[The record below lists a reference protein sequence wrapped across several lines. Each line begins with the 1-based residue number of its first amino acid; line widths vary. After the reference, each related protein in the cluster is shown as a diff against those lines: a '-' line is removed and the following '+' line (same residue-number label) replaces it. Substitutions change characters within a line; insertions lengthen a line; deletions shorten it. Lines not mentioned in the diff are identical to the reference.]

1 MSRSSSTDIQPVVAG
16 LREAIS
22 RGELVANQRLIE
34 QDICDEYEASR
45 GTVRA
50 ALAELATEG
59 LVERIQNRG
68 ARVRSVSIAEAIEIL
83 EVRSALEALCAGK
96 AALLA
101 AEEDRLALKGLGQD
115 MIRTIDAGDLYRY
128 SELNNQL
135 HQMVLD
141 ISKQKTAASVIHRLK
156 TQMVRHQFRLT
167 MRSGGPTTSLA
178 EHLAIIDA
186 ICSGESA
193 TAHQTMW
200 EHLASVTDTLRGL
213 AEPPVS

>member
-22 RGELVANQRLIE
+22 KGELVANQRLIE
-34 QDICDEYEASR
+34 QDICDEYRASR

-68 ARVRSVSIAEAIEIL
+68 ARVRSVSISEAIEIL
-83 EVRSALEALCAGK
+83 EVRSLLEAHCAGK

-101 AEEDRLALKGLGQD
+101 AEEDKLALKAVGED
-115 MIRTIDAGDLYRY
+115 MVKAIDGGDLYRY
-128 SELNNQL
+128 SELNNAL
-135 HQMVLD
+135 HQLVLD
-141 ISKQKTAASVIHRLK
+141 ISKQQTAASVIHRLK

-167 MRSGGPTTSLA
+167 MRSGGPSASLA
-178 EHLAIIDA
+178 EHLAIIEA
-186 ICSGESA
+186 ICEGESDA
-193 TAHQTMW
+193 ARQTMW

-213 AEPPVS
+213 AEAPVS